1 MNRSAKKYVKVCLNL
16 LTALAALLF
25 VLFVVPRVVGFFMP
39 FVVGWIIALI
49 ANPLV
54 RFLDEKI
61 RIRRKAGSA
70 IVIIAAIALVIGAGY
85 WIGSILVREA
95 VGFVHELPD
104 IWRALEEDVGNA
116 GKALTGLGR
125 YLLANLEEQLAGLMD
140 GLNGFLS
147 GVANEL
153 STPTVSAVGNFA
165 RNIPSIFISVL
176 MCLLSSYFFVAER
189 EEVIHTLH
197 KYVPAGFREKW
208 SLMYGSMMSAVGGY
222 FRAQFKI
229 GIWMYFLLVIGF
241 LILGIEYALIIALGI
256 AVLDFFPVFGTGTVL
271 VPWAVIKILGGD
283 YKMAVGLLIIWGVGQ
298 LARQLIQPKIVGD
311 SIGVPAIPTLFL
323 LFIGYKVG
331 GVGGMILAVPLG
343 IILANMY
350 QAGFFSTTIDSLKI
364 LIRGF
369 NRFRRLTEE
378 DKKEEP

>member
-1 MNRSAKKYVKVCLNL
+1 MNRSAKKYVKVYLNL

-125 YLLANLEEQLAGLMD
+125 YLPANLEEQLAGLMD

-165 RNIPSIFISVL
+165 RNIPSIFISVI

>member
-1 MNRSAKKYVKVCLNL
+1 MKHPWVKYVKVCLNL
-16 LTALAALLF
+16 MTALAVLLLVLF
-25 VLFVVPRVVGFFMP
+25 VLPRVLRFFMP
-39 FVVGWIIALI
+39 FVVGWVIALI

-70 IVIIAAIALVIGAGY
+70 IVIVAAIALVIGAGY
-85 WIGSILVREA
+85 WVGSILVREA
-95 VGFVHELPD
+95 IGFVHELPR
-104 IWRALEEDVGNA
+104 IWEALEEDVGNA
-116 GKALTGLGR
+116 GSLILSLGR
-125 YLLANLEEQLAGLMD
+125 YLPDNLEEQLANLMD
-140 GLNGFLS
+140 SMTGFLS
-147 GVANEL
+147 SIANEL
-153 STPTVSAVGNFA
+153 GTPTVSAVGNFA
-165 RNIPSIFISVL
+165 RNIPSIFISVI

-189 EEVIHTLH
+189 EEVIHTLQ
-197 KYVPAGFREKW
+197 KYVAAGFREKW
-208 SLMYGSMMSAVGGY
+208 TVMYSSMMSAVGGY
-222 FRAQFKI
+222 FKAQFKI
-229 GIWMYFLLVIGF
+229 GIWMYFLLLIGL
-241 LILGIEYALIIALGI
+241 LILKVDYAAIIALGI

-271 VPWAVIKILGGD
+271 VPWAVIKILGAD
-283 YKMAVGLLIIWGVGQ
+283 YKMALGLLIIWGVGQ

-323 LFIGYKVG
+323 LFIGYRVG

-343 IILANMY
+343 IIVANMY

-364 LIRGF
+364 LIHGF

>member
-1 MNRSAKKYVKVCLNL
+1 MKHPWVKYVKVCLNL
-16 LTALAALLF
+16 MTALAVLLLVLF
-25 VLFVVPRVVGFFMP
+25 VLPRVLRFFMP
-39 FVVGWIIALI
+39 FVVGWVIALI

-70 IVIIAAIALVIGAGY
+70 IVIVAAIALVIGAGY
-85 WIGSILVREA
+85 WVGSILVREA
-95 VGFVHELPD
+95 IGFVHELPR
-104 IWRALEEDVGNA
+104 IWEALEEDVGNA
-116 GKALTGLGR
+116 GSLILSLGR
-125 YLLANLEEQLAGLMD
+125 YLPDNLEEQLANLMD
-140 GLNGFLS
+140 SMTGFLS
-147 GVANEL
+147 SIANEL
-153 STPTVSAVGNFA
+153 GTPTVSAVGNFA
-165 RNIPSIFISVL
+165 RNIPSIFISVI

-189 EEVIHTLH
+189 EEVIHTLQ

-208 SLMYGSMMSAVGGY
+208 TVMYSSMMSAVGGY
-222 FRAQFKI
+222 FKAQFKI
-229 GIWMYFLLVIGF
+229 GIWMYFLL
-241 LILGIEYALIIALGI
+241 L
-256 AVLDFFPVFGTGTVL
+256 VLDFFPVFGTGTVL
-271 VPWAVIKILGGD
+271 VPWAVIKILGAD
-283 YKMAVGLLIIWGVGQ
+283 YKMALGLLIIWGVGQ

-323 LFIGYKVG
+323 LFIGYRVG

-343 IILANMY
+343 IIVANMY

-364 LIRGF
+364 LIHGF